1 MRAVLLV
8 QLLLAFSMGVST
20 DGQTVRRPKPTA
32 PVKPPLGTTFT
43 GCLAKS
49 STHAKEYELTV
60 TSVSATGTSTAS
72 KTYRLMPVAAG
83 VKLDEHVG
91 HRVTITGSQTG
102 ATANKQPAQG
112 AKTQTQTQ
120 PQPQVRVTDVH
131 HVAPDCK

>member
-1 MRAVLLV
+1 MRAI
-8 QLLLAFSMGVST
+8 LLLHLVLALSFGAST
-20 DGQTVRRPKPTA
+20 YGQTVRRPKPTA
-32 PVKPPLGTTFT
+32 PVKPPPGTTFT

-102 ATANKQPAQG
+102 ATGDKQPSRG
-112 AKTQTQTQ
+112 AKT
-120 PQPQVRVTDVH
+120 QPQVRVTDVH